1 MQTSQLPV
9 SASRVGLPPVQ
20 SAGMSTQQPSNIAS
34 SQAYEQAKHFAAKP
48 DSGTQA
54 SVSVGLG
61 VLKAGSPGPQDLE
74 SIDLTAESDDHSI

>member
-9 SASRVGLPPVQ
+9 NASRAGLPPVQ
-20 SAGMSTQQPSNIAS
+20 SAGMSTQHPSNIAS

-54 SVSVGLG
+54 GVSV
-61 VLKAGSPGPQDLE
+61 GPQDLV
-74 SIDLTAESDDHSI
+74 SIDLTAQSDDNSI